1 MTNLKNPP
9 FQTVPL
15 VGDRSSKP
23 RQTGLT
29 MMMDWGVGF
38 ERLRDH
44 LDLVGPFV
52 DLIKIVV
59 GTSRLYETEKLI
71 RKLEM
76 IKSYDIAPFIGG
88 QFTEYV
94 YATQGQSAI
103 PAFFAETKA
112 LGFEAVEVSDNCVP
126 LDDDT
131 RQTLI
136 KMGVDAGLEVHGE
149 VGSKVE
155 QQNAADLIR
164 QARTCLDAGCHVV
177 LVEGAE
183 LAPNGKPDHALIRS
197 LRNELGLEQVL
208 FELTGPWIKGVNPG
222 DVYQLK
228 TFLVKEF
235 GTNVNLANVMP
246 DDVLETEALR
256 VGLSVAGPEQIGAG
270 AGA

>member
-1 MTNLKNPP
+1 MSALKNPP
-9 FQTVPL
+9 FSKVPL
-15 VGDRSSKP
+15 LGGRISKP
-23 RQTGLT
+23 RKTGLT

-44 LDLVGPFV
+44 LDLVGPYV

-59 GTSRLYETEKLI
+59 GTARLYEAENLV

-76 IKSYDIAPFIGG
+76 IKSYDVAPFIGG

-94 YATQGQSAI
+94 YKTQGMSGI
-103 PAFFAETKA
+103 PDFFAEAKS
-112 LGFEAVEVSDNCVP
+112 LGFEAIEVSDNCVP

-131 RQTLI
+131 RRALI
-136 KMGVDAGLEVHGE
+136 VAGVDAGLDVHGE

-164 QARTCLDAGCHVV
+164 QARICLDAGCHVV

-183 LAPNGKPDHALIRS
+183 LAPRGEPDRELIRTIKS
-197 LRNELGLEQVL
+197 ELGLEKVL

-228 TFLVKEF
+228 TFLVQEF

-256 VGLSVAGPEQIGAG
+256 VGLSVAGPDLIGAG
-270 AGA
+270 AK